1 MSRTQ
6 YANPRMENAPA
17 PLAAA
22 LRDLEEALDEAA
34 EEDFPTPQEAA
45 FDNARRLLRAMY
57 AISPRRFEVY
67 PTPDGEI
74 AIDAPD
80 GRGSSVLLLCDSDGG
95 ALCLVNMKGRA
106 SPRAVFHRRG
116 APRRVR
122 ARGHG
127 GARAAGLSLK
137 NPPLRPR
144 IRLGRLFLPVGFF
157 RPGAAAGG
165 DGVLLHAGDGVLLV
179 PAPVGVSL
187 LEGEPAE
194 QAIQIAS
201 GGFLVPGVLFS
212 ITHENPLPSMSGAPG
227 ASPAALRGETNYV
240 PGRHRSPIA
249 MIFTRAASA
258 PVLPISSRRTRGGS
272 SMGSSVRSKVPQCMG
287 IIQRAPRSR
296 SARSPSAG
304 FM

>member
-95 ALCLVNMKGRA
+95 ALCLVNMKGR
-106 SPRAVFHRRG
+106 HRRAWYSTAEALPDG
-116 APRRVR
+116 FVR
-122 ARGHG
+122 EAM
-127 GARAAGLSLK
+127 
-137 NPPLRPR
+137 
-144 IRLGRLFLPVGFF
+144 
-157 RPGAAAGG
+157 
-165 DGVLLHAGDGVLLV
+165 
-179 PAPVGVSL
+179 
-187 LEGEPAE
+187 AE
-194 QAIQIAS
+194 IERQD
-201 GGFLVPGVLFS
+201 
-212 ITHENPLPSMSGAPG
+212 
-227 ASPAALRGETNYV
+227 SP
-240 PGRHRSPIA
+240 
-249 MIFTRAASA
+249 
-258 PVLPISSRRTRGGS
+258 
-272 SMGSSVRSKVPQCMG
+272 
-287 IIQRAPRSR
+287 
-296 SARSPSAG
+296 
-304 FM
+304 